1 MTWTAGLMEG
11 LRGGAQV
18 CGRLTGTWCFA
29 GWRRRVWCR
38 FLPRS
43 ERRVRRQRSA
53 ASESRTARLRN
64 TVTWQTF
71 NKKLRLKRVI
81 PDKLRLRQLKVNR
94 FTECQRCS
102 SGFYSRSCVV
112 SAKAETAQWLWPM
125 FTLFEL
131 YVPSRVSFYTN
142 SFYKEIQMIET
153 VLRTKQRQCDGSARS
168 HCKNMGKA
176 FLCTYSK

>member
-1 MTWTAGLMEG
+1 MFYLLLKMIQYHITLIFWQSWKRTSLELILIDYIITAEQWGEILNKRPACRQITADYMQFTHDLNWTAGLMEG

-53 ASESRTARLRN
+53 VSESRTARLRN

-71 NKKLRLKRVI
+71 KKKLRLKRAI
-81 PDKLRLRQLKVNR
+81 PDKLRLCQLKVNG
-94 FTECQRCS
+94 FTHSVKGVPQGS
-102 SGFYSRSCVV
+102 TLG
-112 SAKAETAQWLWPM
+112 PM
-125 FTLFEL
+125 
-131 YVPSRVSFYTN
+131 
-142 SFYKEIQMIET
+142 
-153 VLRTKQRQCDGSARS
+153 
-168 HCKNMGKA
+168 
-176 FLCTYSK
+176 

>member
-1 MTWTAGLMEG
+1 MIQYHITLFSGKAERGHHWSLFSLIILSQQSNEERSWINVQHVDRLQLIINLQFTHDLNWTAGLMEG

-53 ASESRTARLRN
+53 VSESRTARLRN

-71 NKKLRLKRVI
+71 NKKLRLKRAI
-81 PDKLRLRQLKVNR
+81 PDKLRLCQLKVNG
-94 FTECQRCS
+94 FTHSVRGVPQGS
-102 SGFYSRSCVV
+102 TLG
-112 SAKAETAQWLWPM
+112 PM
-125 FTLFEL
+125 
-131 YVPSRVSFYTN
+131 
-142 SFYKEIQMIET
+142 
-153 VLRTKQRQCDGSARS
+153 
-168 HCKNMGKA
+168 
-176 FLCTYSK
+176 